1 MVSSGSS
8 CGTDSS
14 LKFPFHRPERYHG
27 PERYPHW
34 SQVTLAAIS
43 DLKRASFL
51 LHETSINRIELS
63 QLTRTCNQNACK
75 SILSHLHCPC

>member
-14 LKFPFHRPERYHG
+14 LKFPFHRPEH
-27 PERYPHW
+27 YPHW

-51 LHETSINRIELS
+51 LDQTSINRIALS
-63 QLTRTCNQNACK
+63 QLTRTCN
-75 SILSHLHCPC
+75 